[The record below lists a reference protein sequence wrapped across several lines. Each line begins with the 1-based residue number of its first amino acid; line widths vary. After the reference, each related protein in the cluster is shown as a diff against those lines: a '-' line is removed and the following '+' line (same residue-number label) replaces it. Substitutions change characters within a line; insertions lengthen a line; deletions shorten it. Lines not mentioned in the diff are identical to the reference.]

1 MHQQFSNHIYLILRN
16 LPRRVFSYPIE
27 WMLALLIKC
36 LMGENG
42 IRVFQK
48 GILHP
53 PIARVGTSVRCSS
66 FHFYGGVIWH
76 QLFISLWQN
85 VFTFQ
90 ELFSCSEEQLE
101 RLYRPFG
108 EIVNIKTSRVL

>member
-1 MHQQFSNHIYLILRN
+1 
-16 LPRRVFSYPIE
+16 
-27 WMLALLIKC
+27 
-36 LMGENG
+36 MGENG
-42 IRVFQK
+42 ILVFQK

-101 RLYRPFG
+101 RLRLYRPFG
-108 EIVNIKTSRVL
+108 EIVNIKASREL